1 MCFYSSD
8 PTAKILIVGDED
20 RIPYMRPPLSKVG
33 LLCSFRPPGSGYGKP
48 QFLIRIRIRALVIY
62 QILEKISGNFFSQ
75 NKPVLPARI

>member
-33 LLCSFRPPGSGYGKP
+33 LPCSFWPPGSGS
-48 QFLIRIRIRALVIY
+48 LILDQDPDLGLAIY
-62 QILEKISGNFFSQ
+62 QILGQNQKFFFF
-75 NKPVLPARI
+75 